1 VSAKEGTKTTT
12 GAAHPKPWLDDL
24 CLILAAALT
33 FAVSLGQPLMRTWDD
48 DRFILGFEAAHSYT
62 WDNFV
67 TMWNA
72 PHFQAYHPLHLLSY
86 WIDVPWVASN
96 GPAIHATNI
105 VLWCVVLIFVRRTFV
120 ALGLRRSAALVATL
134 FFGLH
139 TVQVEVVAWA
149 TGRKDILAALFSTLA
164 VLSYLKSKSW
174 KDRHSIASFAFYLC
188 AALSKTTTLPLP
200 GVLFLID
207 WLLRERSFVKSLA
220 RHVPMTLVGLCL
232 GGVVVSIWT
241 DATMIRAEPAGF
253 EHVYLVGATV
263 THKFMTMIAPIANSP
278 LYPIHRSGD
287 FVWVELLPFVVVP
300 VVLFALR
307 KNRRLLFSVLATG
320 VLLLPVLNIVP
331 VYWENQDRYLSLPL
345 LMFAFGVGTLFE
357 MAEAKKATVARVAA
371 AALLLLLALRTAD
384 YQRAWKSDRALWA
397 HATRVQPESYYA
409 WLKLGQVRR
418 DHHDYSGSFEAYARA
433 MELEPSIRVAHA
445 VHFALLVLVD
455 EERLELAPSRSVEFG
470 ARFRQRADDV
480 DTLRTLATEMI
491 DAGYRD
497 AALYPLG
504 RSMDIEPIE
513 DGRLGRAALVQ
524 SGLGNDWLARFYVS
538 RMSEASADP
547 RLQRYLDE

>member
-1 VSAKEGTKTTT
+1 MKEGPENNP
-12 GAAHPKPWLDDL
+12 AAAERRWLDDL
-24 CLILAAALT
+24 LLVLATALS

-48 DRFILGFEAAHSYT
+48 DRFILGFDAAHAYT

-67 TMWNA
+67 SMWNA

-86 WIDVPWVASN
+86 WIDVPWVGPN
-96 GPAIHATNI
+96 GPAIHAVSI
-105 VLWCVVLIFVRRTFV
+105 ALWCLVLLVVRRAFI
-120 ALGLRRSAALVATL
+120 ALGLSRSAALVATL

-149 TGRKDILAALFSTLA
+149 TGRKDILAALFSALA
-164 VLSYLKSKSW
+164 ILSYLKSTSW
-174 KDRHSIASFAFYLC
+174 KDRHSLASFAFYLC

-207 WLLRERSFVKSLA
+207 WVLRERSFFKSLL
-220 RHVPMTLVGLCL
+220 RHVPMTLVGLFL

-241 DATMIRAEPAGF
+241 DATMIRAEPEGF

-263 THKFMTMIAPIANSP
+263 AHKFMTMVAPIANSP
-278 LYPIHRSGD
+278 LYPIHRTGD
-287 FVWVELLPFVVVP
+287 FTWVDLLPYLLVP
-300 VVLFALR
+300 AALFAFR

-345 LMFAFGVGTLFE
+345 LMFAFGIGALFE
-357 MAEAKKATVARVAA
+357 MAEAKKAVVARVVA
-371 AALLLLLALRTAD
+371 AALLVLLALRTAD

-409 WLKLGQVRR
+409 WVKLGQVRR
-418 DHHDYSGSFEAYARA
+418 DHHDYPGALEAYARA
-433 MELEPSIRVAHA
+433 IELEPSIRVAHA
-445 VHFALLVLVD
+445 VHFALLVLMD
-455 EERLELAPSRSVEFG
+455 EERLELTPSRSVELA
-470 ARFRQRADDV
+470 ARFRQHADDV
-480 DTLRTLATEMI
+480 DVLRALASEMI
-491 DAGYRD
+491 DAGYQH

-513 DGRLGRAALVQ
+513 DDRLGRAALVQ
-524 SGLGNDWLARFYVS
+524 DGLGNAWLARFYVS
-538 RMSEASADP
+538 RMVEASTDP
-547 RLQRYLDE
+547 RLQPYLDE